1 MLKRTYSIWLK
12 FLVSDDPNVGLNRTA
27 LLYGS
32 YSILLSTVC
41 THTQCLPSAKIFLQR
56 GVCPWLFLV
65 WREKA
70 ICIRYPTKKTCFMP
84 FVLFRLIWTFTN
96 LDRVRSR
103 AYTHQELQWL
113 WFYKCNR
120 LIKRF
125 YFSGT
130 KFGDMM
136 SENLVHINPGSG
148 ACLQMEWSMVSL
160 RLPSQQP
167 WRLFPVWWT
176 LPLMAIMASI
186 IECKLQQIF
195 V

>member
-1 MLKRTYSIWLK
+1 MEVTVFYCPPFVHTLNVCRVQRYFYREEFVLGYFWYEEERQFVFVIPPKRH
-12 FLVSDDPNVGLNRTA
+12 VS
-27 LLYGS
+27 
-32 YSILLSTVC
+32 
-41 THTQCLPSAKIFLQR
+41 CL
-56 GVCPWLFLV
+56 
-65 WREKA
+65 
-70 ICIRYPTKKTCFMP
+70 

-176 LPLMAIMASI
+176 LPPMATMASI